1 MVWFQ
6 WLFFLFHG
14 KKNLP
19 TQIPWTGNSNGCFSH
34 LVIKG
39 FKSNTQFDLSLS
51 SLKMYSELKEQKG
64 LEQDKK
70 KKCLKI
76 DTPESKRSEKKRC
89 LNNKDKLSRLHSFAW
104 G

>member
-70 KKCLKI
+70 KKMPK
-76 DTPESKRSEKKRC
+76 DRHPWEQKEWKKEMPE
-89 LNNKDKLSRLHSFAW
+89 
-104 G
+104 